1 MPRVRARSNSGS
13 RLSID
18 DKRPAGEIAPR
29 QGLKSESD
37 PAGRSMSLLSR
48 RGFIKSSVIT
58 AAAARYTRV
67 SETLNQSPAKDG
79 PAAFQSLE
87 NSDQQLRVAPEG
99 EIFAFQNF
107 LRVANEWHPAT
118 LPGVPLVTGPSF
130 PLRAS
135 SISKSGSV
143 LNCGGSASAE
153 DLDGKSLSYRWESQ
167 ISAQNLG
174 GAYPWFRFSTKL
186 SLPRD
191 IRLHQAS
198 QVEPQI
204 VVWLSTNSTM
214 MEGQSGSWRRVLL
227 QQPTRNS
234 LGAWGNDLPAVYL
247 LDQNVGIE
255 TMMFFD
261 VSDMDWMGIHNLP
274 RFLVY
279 RCSSISRIHTDGTQR
294 MGVGLVADQATGN
307 VLPAGEVRFT
317 YWFMQRSVPALL
329 TEQEAVARWME
340 ALLPIFEE
348 RLTWPK
354 CASTWKEFATGTV
367 ANLQNRAETQIDSN
381 GHTGL
386 SAYVKKT
393 SQLWEQPA
401 NNFELMTLADVLW
414 PSLLYLRLHPSPAF
428 QAECEKLLDDLPGFY
443 HSDTHSVSND
453 FVRKEN
459 ERADSWYPFEN
470 GLVKYPM
477 IGALAG
483 LEQVKSN
490 FLDAFATAQKMAH
503 DYDYLF
509 PIYYEV
515 ANLKAQGAGTNYAIG
530 GLYAWG
536 ALLANYLTKDQAYR
550 EEARNAIRALC
561 TVPSDRLFHEP
572 QELAYGALAA
582 AELGL
587 QDETRYLLSE
597 QLRMFY
603 WYSDPSQKTHDIRGM
618 VQAAASILYPAF
630 KENIEAILPWTG
642 IMKRGVVIEGLL
654 RFMDQQRRNNFSF
667 FDQCPVDRQSVT
679 MGFIPFENLGT
690 LELGGQTGNVGKEI
704 YGAGECLWMY
714 LMFEA
719 LGQVSDREMMLVN
732 LDLVDT
738 HDARQFPPRQLNFVL
753 YNPTEQSRSATLRV
767 PPAQGTSVRWTANG
781 NRVRETVDVPTKG
794 ILRLVADF

>member
-1 MPRVRARSNSGS
+1 
-13 RLSID
+13 
-18 DKRPAGEIAPR
+18 
-29 QGLKSESD
+29 
-37 PAGRSMSLLSR
+37 MSTLNR
-48 RGFIKSSVIT
+48 RGFIKSCF
-58 AAAARYTRV
+58 AAATGARYGSR
-67 SETLNQSPAKDG
+67 LQSLRQTVAENN
-79 PAAFQSLE
+79 PAAFSNLE
-87 NSDQQLRVAPEG
+87 NGDQELRVSSEG
-99 EIFAFQNF
+99 EIFAFQNC
-107 LRVANEWHPAT
+107 LRVANEWSPAT
-118 LPGVPLVTGPSF
+118 LPGISLVTGPSF
-130 PLRAS
+130 LLRAS
-135 SISKSGSV
+135 SISKSGSI
-143 LNCGGSASAE
+143 LNCGGSAGAE
-153 DLDGKSLSYRWESQ
+153 DRDGKSFSYRWESN

-174 GAYPWFRFSTKL
+174 ANCRWFRFSTKL

-204 VVWLSTNSTM
+204 VVWLNTNSTL

-234 LGAWGNDLPAVYL
+234 LGAWGNDLPALYL
-247 LDQNVGIE
+247 LDQNVGVE

-261 VSDMDWMGIHNLP
+261 VADMGWMGIQNLP

-279 RCSSISRIHTDGTQR
+279 RCSGLSRIHSDGTQR
-294 MGVGLVADQATGN
+294 MGVGLIADQATGD

-317 YWFMQRSVPALL
+317 YWFMQRSTPALL

-340 ALLPIFEE
+340 ALLPLFEE

-354 CASTWKEFATGTV
+354 CAGAWKDFAAGTL
-367 ANLQNRAETQIDSN
+367 ANLQNRTETEVQAN

-386 SAYVKKT
+386 SAYVRES
-393 SQLWEQPA
+393 SQLWKQPA

-414 PSLLYLRLHPSPAF
+414 PSLLYLRLHPSPAL
-428 QAECEKLLDDLPGFY
+428 QAECDKFLDDLPGFY
-443 HSDTHSVSND
+443 HSDTHSISND
-453 FVRKEN
+453 FVRPPM

-470 GLVKYPM
+470 ALIKYPM

-483 LEQVKSN
+483 VEQVKRN
-490 FLDAFATAQKMAH
+490 FLDAFATARKMAH
-503 DYDYLF
+503 EYNYLF

-515 ANLKAQGAGTNYAIG
+515 SNLKAQGAGTNYAVG
-530 GLYAWG
+530 GLYAWA
-536 ALLANYLTKDQAYR
+536 ALVANRLTKDQAYLD
-550 EEARNAIRALC
+550 EARNAIRVLC
-561 TVPSDRLFHEP
+561 TVPSERLFHEP

-587 QDETRYLLSE
+587 EVEAKYLLYE

-630 KENIEAILPWTG
+630 KENVEAILPWTG
-642 IMKRGVVIEGLL
+642 IMKRGIVLEGLL

-667 FDQCPVDRQSVT
+667 FEKCSEDRQNVT

-704 YGAGECLWMY
+704 YGAGECIWMY

-719 LGQVSDREMMLVN
+719 LGQVSDREMMMVN
-732 LDLVDT
+732 LDLVDI
-738 HDARQFPPRQLNFVL
+738 HDAQRFPPRQLNYVL
-753 YNPTEQSRSATLRV
+753 YNPTGQSRSATLGV
-767 PPAQGTSVRWTANG
+767 PVAQGSIVRWNANG
-781 NRVRETVDVPTKG
+781 KTVDGTINVPAHG
-794 ILRLVADF
+794 ILRLTADF